1 MVGAIHFSLL
11 PGWSTDMMVESMDH
25 FGIINEREKKKAAE
39 NETHESVVKALH
51 DGPRVFFSLFT

>member
-1 MVGAIHFSLL
+1 
-11 PGWSTDMMVESMDH
+11 MMMGSMDH

-39 NETHESVVKALH
+39 NETHESVVKAPH